1 MSNGIIANSDMN
13 AAAGMLLLATG
24 FASSIITAR
33 LLGPEANGIVAFSLW
48 LVVTGASIAELGS
61 SITLLKTLP
70 QLNVQGYDSKRR
82 MGFASILVTFMLF
95 STVVLLGLYGIF
107 FLSSEEMHWAET
119 APSVALV
126 TGALFFIQ
134 AIGSFVK
141 FYLIGEKRLGD
152 FFKLTVGVS
161 ILQLGGV
168 AIGAVLYGVE
178 GVLIGYALGQLVFFV
193 ATMPI
198 LLTKRD
204 RCDISLSVLASSSV
218 IISTQFLIDSVF
230 INRLELLF
238 LQQFWSV
245 EMVGYYAI
253 GLSVA
258 NIALQLPIQMTG
270 SLLPYYSEQR
280 HNSKDST
287 LPVEV
292 FAAVTRSMAY
302 IIMPMSF
309 GLAAISGVLVVSV
322 FGEAFRPSGP
332 VVMLLA
338 LAAPAYTFMQILSL
352 YLLSMDRVRDRL
364 KTSVIGGLV
373 MVGGCL
379 LLVPTFAA
387 EGAAVV
393 RIAVF
398 VVMCVIMIKQTG
410 FGSQL
415 STLYVSLAK
424 VTVAAVLCALAA
436 LAVLELV
443 HNPVGLVLAIIAG
456 GVAYLFAL
464 KLLKVIPRQDAIV
477 IRSILSKV
485 PSALRGPALKAAQ
498 FIAPLQSENDQKKP
512 TEAVHEPAEGAGR
525 SAAFPV
531 AFDGTIGLFMPEN
544 PAVTKRS
551 SAVLFVSPWGFE
563 EMCSRKF
570 YRVAAEHFSD
580 IGVPSLRFVY
590 LGTGDALDFGNQ
602 PATLS
607 RWEASVRAAA
617 EELKSLSGCDQI
629 VLIAQGIGA
638 ALVQRIG
645 ATIPGVSG
653 VAMLAPVL
661 SGRGYLRELN
671 MWAKIIHA
679 DLGLSK
685 EHAPADQV
693 TIAGLFMPE
702 AIAAE
707 IRKLNLTA
715 PESLAASHYVI
726 FEHPSRVGDS
736 SFATALKSLGATVD
750 ETVFEGYDE
759 LATNPLFA
767 KTPMR
772 VVAELTRWIETNTV
786 PDATAANSVVPA
798 ENQILHGDGFE
809 EVPVRFGAHHHL
821 VGVISRPV
829 GTSKGNSVMFLT
841 TAYDRHAGWG
851 RAIVDMSRELARQG
865 VTSLRFD
872 SANVGD
878 SVPRP
883 DAPDQILYSQ
893 TQIDDAVSALDLLE
907 IHVPGP
913 VMVAGRCSGGYVA
926 FRAGIADERLK
937 AVVSINPF
945 VYYWDPAVQVAKEH
959 VVSVPRSVD
968 DYSQRLMN
976 IETLK
981 RLFRGQVDVKAAFQ
995 NIFIALGRRVS
1006 HRFAPLIELLPHKGH
1021 VAREVK
1027 QAFASFGKRNV
1038 PLTLIYSEAD
1048 VGLDHMYFHFGPGG
1062 RKLSRYPNVRLV
1074 MLEDADHNLTPLES
1088 RRIVLDEIA
1097 KLAKA

>member
-1 MSNGIIANSDMN
+1 MSNGIIANSAMN
-13 AAAGMLLLATG
+13 AAAGMLLLVTG

-70 QLNVQGYDSKRR
+70 QLSAQGFDAKRR
-82 MGFASILVTFMLF
+82 LGFASILVTFMLF
-95 STVVLLGLYGIF
+95 STVVLLGLYAIF

-119 APSVALV
+119 APSVAVV

-152 FFKLTVGVS
+152 FFKLTVAVS
-161 ILQLGGV
+161 LLQLAGV
-168 AIGAVLYGVE
+168 AAGGIFYGVE
-178 GVLIGYALGQLVFFV
+178 GVLVGYALGQLVFFI

-204 RCDISLSVLASSSV
+204 RCGISFSYLASSS
-218 IISTQFLIDSVF
+218 IAISAQFLIDSIF

-270 SLLPYYSEQR
+270 SLLPYYSERR
-280 HNSKDST
+280 HSSSDST

-302 IIMPMSF
+302 LIMPMSF
-309 GLAAISGVLVVSV
+309 GLAAISGVLVVTV
-322 FGEAFRPSGP
+322 FGEAFRPSAP

-364 KTSVIGGLV
+364 RTSVVGAFV

-379 LLVPTFAA
+379 LMVPIFAA
-387 EGAAVV
+387 EGAAIV

-398 VVMCVIMIKQTG
+398 VVMCVIMVRQTG
-410 FGSQL
+410 FGNQL

-424 VTVAAVLCALAA
+424 VTLAATVCALAA
-436 LAVLELV
+436 LAVLEV
-443 HNPVGLVLAIIAG
+443 AYNSAGLVIAIAAG
-456 GVAYLFAL
+456 GIAYFVALR
-464 KLLKVIPRQDAIV
+464 LLRVIPREDAEV
-477 IRSILSKV
+477 MRSILGKL
-485 PSALRGPALKAAQ
+485 PSAVRGPALRAAQ
-498 FIAPLQSENDQKKP
+498 FIAPIPLEGPENA
-512 TEAVHEPAEGAGR
+512 TGHVLEPAEGAGR

-531 AFDGTIGLFMPEN
+531 TFDGTVGLFMPEN

-551 SAVLFVSPWGFE
+551 AAVLFVSPWGFE

-570 YRVAAEHFSD
+570 FRVAAEHLSD
-580 IGVPSLRFVY
+580 AGVPSLRFDY
-590 LGTGDALDFGNQ
+590 AGTGDALDVNSDG
-602 PATLS
+602 ASLAD
-607 RWEASVRAAA
+607 WEDSVRAAA
-617 EELKSLSGCDQI
+617 EQLKTLSGCDRII
-629 VLIAQGIGA
+629 VVAQGIGA

-645 ATIPGVSG
+645 PSIPGVEHI
-653 VAMLAPVL
+653 AMLAPVL
-661 SGRGYLRELN
+661 AGRGYLREVN

-685 EHAPADQV
+685 EHAPGDEVA
-693 TIAGLFMPE
+693 IAGLVMPE
-702 AIAAE
+702 AIAGE
-707 IRKLNLTA
+707 IRKLNLKTPELPAA
-715 PESLAASHYVI
+715 PHYLI
-726 FEHPSRVGDS
+726 FERPARADDTD
-736 SFATALKSLGATVD
+736 FAKGLEALGAAV
-750 ETVFEGYDE
+750 EQRVFEGYDE
-759 LATNPLFA
+759 LVTNPLFA
-767 KTPMR
+767 KTPMIIVR
-772 VVAELTRWIETNTV
+772 ALCEWVEKNTV
-786 PDATAANSVVPA
+786 PDAVAAASVVPA
-798 ENQILHGDGFE
+798 EKQVLHGDGFE
-809 EVPVRFGAHHHL
+809 EVAVRFGQHRHL
-821 VGVISRPV
+821 VGVV
-829 GTSKGNSVMFLT
+829 SKPIGAPTGNSVLFLT

-851 RAIVDMSRELARQG
+851 RTTVDMARALARQG
-865 VTSLRFD
+865 ITSLRFD

-883 DAPDQILYSQ
+883 DAPAQILYSD
-893 TQIDDAVSALDLLE
+893 TQLSDVTAALDLLE
-907 IHVPGP
+907 TFAPGRI
-913 VMVAGRCSGGYVA
+913 MVAGRCSGGYVA
-926 FRAGIADERLK
+926 FRAGIGDERLK

-945 VYYWDPAVQVAKEH
+945 VYYWDPKTPVMNEH

-968 DYSQRLMN
+968 DYGQRLVN

-981 RLFRGQVDVKAAFQ
+981 RLLRGEVDIKAAFQ
-995 NIFIALGRRVS
+995 NIFIAVGRRMS
-1006 HRFAPLIELLPHKGH
+1006 HRFAPLIELLPQKGQ

-1027 QAFASFGKRNV
+1027 HAFAAFGKRNV

-1048 VGLDHMYFHFGPGG
+1048 VGLDHMYFHFGPRG

-1074 MLEDADHNLTPLES
+1074 MLQDADHNLTPLES

-1097 KLAKA
+1097 RLAKA